1 MHQNKII
8 HRDIKPDN
16 VLLIDKK
23 QLKICISDL
32 GLACDADDQ
41 AKIRIKCGSPG
52 YVGPEILKGYRFTQ
66 KNDIFSIGSFFY
78 NLLTGKNLFSGR
90 TP

>member
-1 MHQNKII
+1 MEQLILAVDLMHQNKII

-32 GLACDADDQ
+32 GLACDADDSG
-41 AKIRIKCGSPG
+41 KIRIKCGSPW
-52 YVGPEILKGYRFTQ
+52 ICMALKF
-66 KNDIFSIGSFFY
+66 
-78 NLLTGKNLFSGR
+78 
-90 TP
+90 